1 MNDNELANLND
12 DSFDNLEIAG
22 EFSITPVERS
32 INLESSNCSKLSL
45 STEDRSRINALMG
58 KAPSIGTA
66 LASSHAYL

>member
-32 INLESSNCSKLSL
+32 INLESSNFSKLIAVEIKYAKKPA
-45 STEDRSRINALMG
+45 STTK
-58 KAPSIGTA
+58 KAA
-66 LASSHAYL
+66 KAQKA